1 MQHLLQRRVLL
12 FGGKG
17 GVGKTTCAAATALA
31 ASRRGRR
38 VLLVSTDPAHS
49 TSDIFERPFGA
60 TEQEILPSL
69 VGLEIDPAAEAR
81 RYIADVKARATALFK
96 TSINT
101 RALEQID
108 IAGSMPGIE
117 DAALFDRVADV
128 ILTRAGDYDLVVL
141 DTAPTGHT
149 LQLLRMPAA
158 MSGWLRAL
166 ADSRRQM
173 LPDDR
178 TETDEIVAALD
189 ARIARLDA
197 LRTRLTSHRDTAFVL
212 VLIPER
218 LPLDETVRAAEQLE
232 QSGLSLG
239 GIVVNRVLPADAGGA
254 FIEARRRQQ
263 QVYLAEID
271 RRFAGAHRVRIAERP
286 SDVHGIADLQAVA
299 ASLFT
304 ELTVR
309 P

>member
-1 MQHLLQRRVLL
+1 VLHLLQRRLLL

-49 TSDIFERPFGA
+49 TSDVLERPIGA
-60 TEQEILPSL
+60 TEQEILPLLS
-69 VGLEIDPAAEAR
+69 GLEIDPGAEAR
-81 RYIADVKARATALFK
+81 RYIADVKARATELFK
-96 TSINT
+96 ASINT

-117 DAALFDRVADV
+117 DAALFDRLAEL
-128 ILTRAGDYDLVVL
+128 ILTRAADYDLLVL

-149 LQLLRMPAA
+149 LQLLRMPASMA
-158 MSGWLRAL
+158 GWLRAL
-166 ADSRRQM
+166 AESRRQM

-178 TETDEIVAALD
+178 AATDEIISALD

-218 LPLDETVRAAEQLE
+218 LPLDETVRAADQLE
-232 QSGLSLG
+232 QAGLSLG
-239 GIVVNRVLPADAGGA
+239 GIVVNRVLPADASGA
-254 FIEARRRQQ
+254 FVEARRRQQ
-263 QVYLAEID
+263 QVYLSEID
-271 RRFAGAHRVRIAERP
+271 RRFAAARRTRVVERP
-286 SDVHGIADLQAVA
+286 SDVHGIDDLLGIA
-299 ASLFT
+299 ASLFPAT
-304 ELTVR
+304 TVR
-309 P
+309 S

>member
-1 MQHLLQRRVLL
+1 VQHLLQRRVLL

-81 RYIADVKARATALFK
+81 RYIADVKARAATLFK

-263 QVYLAEID
+263 QVYLSEID

-286 SDVHGIADLQAVA
+286 SDVHGIDDLLAVA
-299 ASLFT
+299 GSLFT
-304 ELTVR
+304 ELTAR

>member
-1 MQHLLQRRVLL
+1 VLL

-31 ASRRGRR
+31 ASRAGKR

-49 TSDIFERPFGA
+49 TADIFGRPFGG

-69 VGLEIDPAAEAR
+69 IGLEIDSRAEAR

-96 TSINT
+96 ASINT

-108 IAGSMPGIE
+108 IAGTMPGIE
-117 DAALFDRVADV
+117 DAALFDRVADLIV
-128 ILTRAGDYDLVVL
+128 SRVADYDLVVL

-158 MSGWLRAL
+158 MAGWLRAL
-166 ADSRRQM
+166 ADSRREM
-173 LPDDR
+173 LPADR
-178 TETDEIVAALD
+178 RSTDEIVASLES
-189 ARIARLDA
+189 RIARLEA
-197 LRTRLTSHRDTAFVL
+197 VRGRLTAHRDTAFVL
-212 VLIPER
+212 VLTPER
-218 LPLDETVRAAEQLE
+218 LPIDETARAADQLRDA
-232 QSGLSLG
+232 GLSLG
-239 GIVVNRVLPADAGGA
+239 GLVVNRVLPDAATGD

-263 QVYLAEID
+263 QVYLAEIA
-271 RRFAGAHRVRIAERP
+271 RRFAGAPLVHIAERRA
-286 SDVHGIADLQAVA
+286 DVHGIADLEAIA
-299 ASLFT
+299 ASLM
-304 ELTVR
+304 